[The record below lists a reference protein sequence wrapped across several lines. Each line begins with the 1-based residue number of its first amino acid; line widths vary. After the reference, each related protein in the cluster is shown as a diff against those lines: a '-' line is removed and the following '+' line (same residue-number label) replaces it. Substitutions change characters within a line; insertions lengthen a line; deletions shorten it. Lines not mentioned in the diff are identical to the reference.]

1 MGIDVRSI
9 DPDLTDALR
18 WHLEPFWVA
27 DRERGSIPVTI
38 NPSPDERATYRYN
51 GAQTA
56 DLSTPVGTLRYAVRD
71 LNGMAPRWSRDF
83 LSIHSGAVSING
95 SAVLLPAGMEAGKST
110 TTMALL
116 EQGSEYLSD
125 ETASIDPVTGRVFPF
140 PKRIWLH
147 QDAFRFFPGLL
158 ERLGDTEGLN
168 ADLIERYPE
177 RHVRPEDLGAKVG
190 TAASARWIVFLEADR
205 EGPPRLEPFPK
216 AEAIERMAHNSFN
229 LFRYGDRGVILLSRV
244 VDGAE
249 IYRLTGGTPEERAQ
263 VIRERVEA
271 TSR

>member
-1 MGIDVRSI
+1 VGIDVRSI

-71 LNGMAPRWSRDF
+71 LNGMAPKRSRDF
-83 LSIHSGAVSING
+83 LSIHSGAASMDG

-110 TTMALL
+110 TTAALL
-116 EQGSEYLSD
+116 QEGFHYLSD
-125 ETASIDPVTGRVFPF
+125 EAAAIDPVTARVFPF

-147 QDAFRFFPGLL
+147 EDAFRFFPGLL
-158 ERLGDTEGLN
+158 ERLGDAEGLN
-168 ADLIERYPE
+168 AELIERYPE
-177 RHVRPEDLGAKVG
+177 RHIKPEDLGSEVG
-190 TAASARWIVFLEADR
+190 SAATVRWIVFPEPERD
-205 EGPPRLEPFPK
+205 GPPRLEPFPK

-249 IYRLTGGTPEERAQ
+249 IYRLTGGTPKERAEA
-263 VIRERVEA
+263 IRERVE
-271 TSR
+271 S